1 MDALMQIVAPFRKR
15 DPGSMEEQECVE
27 NMFQCLCS
35 VLLDA
40 DHQRLFRKGEGIELM
55 LRFIKEQKYAAGM
68 SSDVIFVVAASV
80 YVYL

>member
-15 DPGSMEEQECVE
+15 DPGSMEEQ
-27 NMFQCLCS
+27 
-35 VLLDA
+35 DA

-80 YVYL
+80 CVYF